1 MKHSIAFTI
10 SLIFIYIVFFGI
22 YGCSPAGE
30 ENNSTHGHNHT
41 HQGEPGEYPTQYPD
55 RINVTWNGDPAT
67 SFAVTW
73 RTDSTI
79 EQGQAH
85 IAPATPAP
93 QFYRNANTF
102 DSEVTR
108 LKAGKIE
115 GAGVSANYHTVV
127 FEGLK
132 PNTLYAYKVGHDGH
146 WSEWFQ
152 IRTAS
157 KEQEPFSFI
166 YVGDAQNGILSHWSR
181 SIRTAYAEEPKAR
194 FVVHAG
200 DLVNRAHR
208 NVEWGRWNRAGAF
221 IQSKLPGIAVP
232 GNHEYEGYTEEQDEK
247 DIENLSIHWRPQF
260 EFPLN
265 GPEGLEETV
274 YYLDYQ
280 GMRIIALN
288 TNEQIDKQ
296 TRWLEKV
303 LQDNPNRWTV
313 VTHHHPIYSSAE
325 GRNNEK
331 LRSSWQPLYKKYGVD
346 LVMQGHDHTYA
357 RGQTRNITG
366 GVNVKDPS
374 SGTVYVNS
382 VSGAKMY
389 DLGEKGWKSFG
400 GEMQRSAENTQL
412 YQIVHVSRDTMKYRA
427 YTVTGELYD
436 AFDLLQQ
443 EGQKSNKMVEK
454 TVEVQQRSFDNTITY
469 D

>member
-1 MKHSIAFTI
+1 MKYSRGFLRILAFV
-10 SLIFIYIVFFGI
+10 SVLFLAV
-22 YGCSPAGE
+22 YGFTPSGK
-30 ENNSTHGHNHT
+30 ENNGTYGSNHS
-41 HQGEPGEYPTQYPD
+41 HQGEPGEYPTPYPD
-55 RINVTWNGDPAT
+55 RINITWTGDPAT

-73 RTDSTI
+73 RTDSTVG
-79 EQGQAH
+79 QGQAH

-93 QFYRNANTF
+93 QFYRHAETF
-102 DSEVTR
+102 DSEITR
-108 LKAGKIE
+108 LKSGNVEASG
-115 GAGVSANYHTVV
+115 GSANYHTVV
-127 FEGLK
+127 FEELK
-132 PNTLYAYKVGHDGH
+132 PNTLYAYKVGHDEH

-152 IRTAS
+152 FRTAS
-157 KEQEPFSFI
+157 KGQKPFSFI

-181 SIRTAYAEEPKAR
+181 SIRTAYAEEPAAR

-232 GNHEYEGYTEEQDEK
+232 GNHEYESYTEGQDEEK
-247 DIENLSIHWRPQF
+247 LSIHWRPQF
-260 EFPLN
+260 EFPHN

-288 TNEQIDKQ
+288 SNEQIDKQ
-296 TRWLEKV
+296 TQWLERV

-313 VTHHHPIYSSAE
+313 VTHHHPIYSSGE

-331 LRSSWQPLYKKYGVD
+331 LRSSWQPVYNKYGVD

-357 RGQTRNITG
+357 RGQTENIAG
-366 GVNVKDPS
+366 GVNVKDTS
-374 SGTVYVNS
+374 SGTAYVNS

-389 DLGEKGWKSFG
+389 DLGKEGWKSFG

-412 YQIVHVSRDTMKYRA
+412 YQIVHVSTDTMKYRA

-436 AFDLLQQ
+436 AFDLVQQ
-443 EGQKSNKMVEK
+443 EGQKANKMIEK
-454 TVEVQQRSFDNTITY
+454 TVEVQQRTFDNTIPY